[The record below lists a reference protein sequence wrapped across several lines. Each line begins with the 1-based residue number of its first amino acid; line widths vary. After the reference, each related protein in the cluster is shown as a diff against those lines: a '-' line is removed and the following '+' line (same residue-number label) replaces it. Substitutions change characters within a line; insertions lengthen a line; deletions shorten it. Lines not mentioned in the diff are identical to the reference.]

1 LETNNPLPRKVEAEL
16 TSRARWQSMWKQLGA
31 AGADEELFHWLVE
44 CYSEPHRKYHT
55 LQHLNECL
63 AHFERVNSLAEQPDE
78 VELALWFH
86 DAIYD
91 TKRKDNEQRS
101 AAWARAS
108 VVTAGLSEEQAN
120 RIYQLIIATM
130 HNAIPAGRDAEVLV
144 DIDLA
149 ILGSDTTRFDEY
161 EAQVRAEY
169 AWVPESLY
177 RAARTQVLEGFLKR
191 ERIYSTEFYHSAY
204 ETRAREN
211 IARSLA
217 RL

>member
-1 LETNNPLPRKVEAEL
+1 VHLSRKVEAEL
-16 TSRARWQSMWKQLGA
+16 NSLARWQSIWKQLGA
-31 AGADEELFHWLVE
+31 AAPDEELFHRLVE

-55 LQHLNECL
+55 MQHLSECF
-63 AHFERVNSLAEQPDE
+63 AHFESVNSLAERPDE

-101 AAWARAS
+101 AEWARDS
-108 VVTAGLSEEQAN
+108 VVAAGLTEEQAN
-120 RIYQLIIATM
+120 RIYQLIMATM
-130 HNAIPAGRDAEVLV
+130 HNAVPVGRDAEVLV

-161 EAQVRAEY
+161 EAQVREEY

-177 RAARTQVLEGFLKR
+177 RAARTQVLERFLKR
-191 ERIYSTEFYHSAY
+191 ERIYSTEFFHSAY
-204 ETRAREN
+204 EARAREN
-211 IARSLA
+211 IAHSLA